1 MQIAAPVHHSPSE
14 KNTQRP
20 EANHLIVEYP
30 EDKHRFTAYPDHFFL
45 SLIITIRQ
53 KKNKA
58 WDWKSIL
65 TFVSPRTLQIERK
78 WFLNL
83 LGKRE
88 REKEKGVRD
97 RESVRQGGERLDEV
111 WTLESGRVWEWDWD
125 EVTGGWSGTQVGIG
139 KENKLVLREGPWV
152 KKIWISNFPFGDRE
166 ILVNSWKRNVF
177 NLFCELTRFL
187 RVWPG
192 FMRFW
197 WFSSFASVSTRFM
210 GFNS

>member
-1 MQIAAPVHHSPSE
+1 
-14 KNTQRP
+14 
-20 EANHLIVEYP
+20 
-30 EDKHRFTAYPDHFFL
+30 
-45 SLIITIRQ
+45 
-53 KKNKA
+53 
-58 WDWKSIL
+58 
-65 TFVSPRTLQIERK
+65 
-78 WFLNL
+78 
-83 LGKRE
+83 
-88 REKEKGVRD
+88 
-97 RESVRQGGERLDEV
+97 VRQRGDDWMKSG
-111 WTLESGRVWEWDWD
+111 TLESGRVWDREGTIGRNLGLWSQGECETGSQGRWSHRWGDLETGTKSQD
-125 EVTGGWSGTQVGIG
+125 SGGWSGTQVGIG